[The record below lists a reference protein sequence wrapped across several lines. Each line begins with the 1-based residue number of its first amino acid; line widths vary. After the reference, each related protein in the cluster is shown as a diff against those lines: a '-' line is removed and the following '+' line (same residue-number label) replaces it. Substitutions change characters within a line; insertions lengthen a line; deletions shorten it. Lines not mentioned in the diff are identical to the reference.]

1 MKIEPLSRFFASFYC
16 KSSVRSFPKD
26 ALDSA
31 LEANTADAAPFKP
44 E

>member
-1 MKIEPLSRFFASFYC
+1 LNRFALLRQLWC

-31 LEANTADAAPFKP
+31 LEANTADVAPFKP